1 MFYDSN
7 GTEGSRI
14 IGSDSNL
21 SVRRRIA
28 SAVTL
33 QAPGMWLS
41 TPT

>member
-1 MFYDSN
+1 MLPYSHS
-7 GTEGSRI
+7 TEGSHM

-21 SVRRRIA
+21 SVRQRIA